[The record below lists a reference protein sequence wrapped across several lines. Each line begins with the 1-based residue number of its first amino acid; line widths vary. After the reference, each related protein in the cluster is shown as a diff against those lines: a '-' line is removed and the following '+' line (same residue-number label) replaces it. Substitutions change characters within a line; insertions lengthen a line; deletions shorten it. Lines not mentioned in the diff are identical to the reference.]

1 MKIITRLG
9 AMALALSMLAGCAG
23 GGSSSSA
30 PSSASSSAAGSG
42 TEQLPPMD
50 LSQVSDPCLA
60 VSGLAGETVVAQ
72 VGGEDI
78 TADLLLY
85 WLSYGIELYLGQ
97 LGGYF
102 TELPWDT
109 DMGDGTTLAS
119 QIKDSALEAA
129 AFYALLPTLGRNE
142 GLTPSPDAA
151 AAAEEQ
157 VSQLT
162 QQLGDETRT
171 EHYLWHQMLTRALFI
186 RLNEAADLHMQIQEL
201 YYGED
206 SGQYPTDAEVLA
218 YAQDVLG
225 QYRAKHI
232 LLMTI
237 DPETRE
243 PLDEETVAQKREDID
258 GLLVQLRAAEDPIAL
273 FDQLM
278 QEHSEDGGLAANPEG
293 YTTSKGEMVAPFEE
307 TALALK
313 DGEISDVVESEFGY
327 HIILRLPLDPADYRE
342 ALVAQWMQDRTDQW
356 LEEYGLTA
364 LEAFDQLDVAAFWT
378 QLTSLQAAVEAELQA
393 ED

>member
-1 MKIITRLG
+1 MKIISRLG

-85 WLSYGIELYLGQ
+85 WLSYGIELYLEQ
-97 LGGYF
+97 MGGYF

-151 AAAEEQ
+151 AAAEISATMPSTGIKMAIA
-157 VSQLT
+157 VVGVLPILIVYPFF
-162 QQLGDETRT
+162 QQYFVKG
-171 EHYLWHQMLTRALFI
+171 I
-186 RLNEAADLHMQIQEL
+186 
-201 YYGED
+201 
-206 SGQYPTDAEVLA
+206 
-218 YAQDVLG
+218 
-225 QYRAKHI
+225 
-232 LLMTI
+232 TI
-237 DPETRE
+237 GA
-243 PLDEETVAQKREDID
+243 V
-258 GLLVQLRAAEDPIAL
+258 
-273 FDQLM
+273 
-278 QEHSEDGGLAANPEG
+278 
-293 YTTSKGEMVAPFEE
+293 KG
-307 TALALK
+307 
-313 DGEISDVVESEFGY
+313 
-327 HIILRLPLDPADYRE
+327 
-342 ALVAQWMQDRTDQW
+342 
-356 LEEYGLTA
+356 
-364 LEAFDQLDVAAFWT
+364 
-378 QLTSLQAAVEAELQA
+378 
-393 ED
+393 

>member
-85 WLSYGIELYLGQ
+85 WLSYGIELYLEQ
-97 LGGYF
+97 MGGYF

-142 GLTPSPDAA
+142 GRRRRRGRTGQPAHPAA
-151 AAAEEQ
+151 GGRDQ
-157 VSQLT
+157 N
-162 QQLGDETRT
+162 RT
-171 EHYLWHQMLTRALFI
+171 
-186 RLNEAADLHMQIQEL
+186 
-201 YYGED
+201 
-206 SGQYPTDAEVLA
+206 
-218 YAQDVLG
+218 
-225 QYRAKHI
+225 
-232 LLMTI
+232 
-237 DPETRE
+237 
-243 PLDEETVAQKREDID
+243 
-258 GLLVQLRAAEDPIAL
+258 
-273 FDQLM
+273 
-278 QEHSEDGGLAANPEG
+278 
-293 YTTSKGEMVAPFEE
+293 
-307 TALALK
+307 
-313 DGEISDVVESEFGY
+313 
-327 HIILRLPLDPADYRE
+327 LPLASDAHPGPLYPA
-342 ALVAQWMQDRTDQW
+342 Q
-356 LEEYGLTA
+356 
-364 LEAFDQLDVAAFWT
+364 
-378 QLTSLQAAVEAELQA
+378 
-393 ED
+393 

>member
-97 LGGYF
+97 MGGYF

-157 VSQLT
+157 VGQLT

-201 YYGED
+201 
-206 SGQYPTDAEVLA
+206 
-218 YAQDVLG
+218 
-225 QYRAKHI
+225 
-232 LLMTI
+232 
-237 DPETRE
+237 
-243 PLDEETVAQKREDID
+243 
-258 GLLVQLRAAEDPIAL
+258 
-273 FDQLM
+273 
-278 QEHSEDGGLAANPEG
+278 
-293 YTTSKGEMVAPFEE
+293 
-307 TALALK
+307 
-313 DGEISDVVESEFGY
+313 
-327 HIILRLPLDPADYRE
+327 
-342 ALVAQWMQDRTDQW
+342 
-356 LEEYGLTA
+356 
-364 LEAFDQLDVAAFWT
+364 
-378 QLTSLQAAVEAELQA
+378 
-393 ED
+393 